1 MRRFVISMLLA
12 LTASVAGARQ
22 VADTLSMDTLP
33 PLTKHQEAYIRRLER
48 YHKFWRSLTPD
59 FLRLQYAGSI
69 GLINMGWG
77 WAYARERRFETDIM
91 LGFVPSYDK
100 EDPFFTFTLR
110 QSYMPWRLPIGTK
123 GFGCQPLSC
132 GFFFNSVLRSDY
144 WTREPERYPDRSYYK
159 FSTKIRIHL
168 FVGQRYTC
176 HIPSERRLLARNIS
190 AVWELSVCDLYFLN
204 KVVNKSV
211 PWYEMFSLSL
221 GLKYDF

>member
-33 PLTKHQEAYIRRLER
+33 PLTKRQEAYIRRLER

-144 WTREPERYPDRSYYK
+144 WTENLSDIPIAVIISSPPRSA
-159 FSTKIRIHL
+159 
-168 FVGQRYTC
+168 YTC
-176 HIPSERRLLARNIS
+176 LWDSGTLTIYHRN
-190 AVWELSVCDLYFLN
+190 AVCLHVT
-204 KVVNKSV
+204 SV
-211 PWYEMFSLSL
+211 PCGS
-221 GLKYDF
+221 